1 MKKREKYANIKDI
14 KIELNMSL
22 FKSFLNILLIK
33 FINSNIETTPMINN
47 EYRNIDWK
55 KKFNN
60 NKNIKKMDVKALFLK
75 LSEII

>member
-1 MKKREKYANIKDI
+1 
-14 KIELNMSL
+14 MSL

-55 KKFNN
+55 KKFTN
-60 NKNIKKMDVKALFLK
+60 NKSIKKMDVKDLFLK